1 MHLPSPLTRQF
12 LLSELNSSQPHCFCL
27 NHENVQTKQ
36 SKMAAVRSTKKK
48 KKKRLCFSCHLPS
61 GAWPFRWIIMRAQS
75 CEIWFSVPNLDSDW
89 RWCVLY
95 VSVRNT
101 KIAFLFSIA
110 SFENKHWGHWVL
122 ASCLSGRTESLSPL
136 TQSSMKFI
144 TWSSVVLSYTQ
155 TEARVCWDDRA
166 LYSLPLVYYSQY
178 AKPKSV
184 DICTE
189 L

>member
-36 SKMAAVRSTKKK
+36 SKMAAPQKK

-155 TEARVCWDDRA
+155 TEARVCWDDTA